1 MANARRTGWTLA
13 LAAGVVAAVAASAQS
28 VQPTNDAPNPYETI
42 DGYFKMPAGREWG
55 STSAV
60 DIAPDGRSIWV
71 AERCASNNCWDFE
84 KDQSKPLDTVFL
96 FDQSGKYVRSFGQG
110 LMVFPHGIYVDTAG
124 NVWVTDA
131 ADNRPRRPRNAPA
144 DAPEPKGPSKLLGNQ
159 VFKFSPEGKL
169 LMTIG
174 KPGGHVPGTPGRQP
188 GDLYQPND
196 VITNDKGEIY
206 ITQGHGSE
214 YAKIAK
220 FAPDGTFIKEW
231 GEYGSGPDQMDQPHA
246 LAWDSKGR
254 LFVADRSNNRI
265 KVFDQDGKLLETGYE
280 QFSRLSGIFIT
291 KDDILYGADSES
303 GSVEPKRADWKRGI
317 RVGDLKQG
325 QDAKI
330 IALIPDPEPDPRK
343 AYNAITSAAEG
354 VAVDAAGNV
363 YGAEVGPRSL
373 KKYVKK

>member
-1 MANARRTGWTLA
+1 MAEARRVGWTLA
-13 LAAGVVAAVAASAQS
+13 AAVGIAAAVVSAQS
-28 VQPTNDAPNPYETI
+28 VQPTNDAPNPYTTVE
-42 DGYFKMPAGREWG
+42 GFLKMPAGRTWG

-60 DIAPDGRSIWV
+60 DIAPDGKSIWV
-71 AERCASNNCWDFE
+71 AERCAANNCWDFE
-84 KDQSKPLDTVFL
+84 KDQSSPLDVVFL
-96 FDQSGKYVRSFGQG
+96 FDETGRMVRSFGQG
-110 LMVFPHGIYVDTAG
+110 LMVFPHGIYVDPQG

-131 ADNRPRRPRNAPA
+131 ADNRPRRPRGAPA
-144 DAPEPKGPSKLLGNQ
+144 DAPMPPGPSKLLGNQ

-196 VITNDKGEIY
+196 VITNAAGEIF
-206 ITQGHGSE
+206 ITQGHGSQ

-220 FAPDGTFIKEW
+220 FTKDGTFIKEW

-246 LAWDSKGR
+246 LAWDSKNR

-265 KVFDQDGKLLETGYE
+265 KVFDQDGALLETGYE

-303 GSVEPKRADWKRGI
+303 GSVEPKRANWTRGI

-325 QDAKI
+325 MNAKI
-330 IALIPDPEPDPRK
+330 TAFIPDPEADPRK
-343 AYNAITSAAEG
+343 AYGAITSAAEG

-363 YGAEVGPRSL
+363 WGAEVGPRSV
-373 KKYVKK
+373 KKYVRK